1 METLLDENASCHIV
15 LGFGAPEIVD
25 GASGLD
31 DAGRD
36 AAGINRSD
44 VHTDV
49 MIGSPELEVDGVD
62 AQGRAV
68 PILRDGAWVP
78 RLRAVWRT
86 LARC

>member
-1 METLLDENASCHIV
+1 MRPGDRRRR
-15 LGFGAPEIVD
+15 AP
-25 GASGLD
+25 SSTTP
-31 DAGRD
+31 GRD

-68 PILRDGAWVP
+68 PNLRGGAWV
-78 RLRAVWRT
+78 LG
-86 LARC
+86 